1 MTLRFGGSGRTSL
14 AALASLTLAATLA
27 CGVAMTGCG
36 GDNNPTPT
44 PTVDSGQDSSPAEG
58 GMMMMADGGGKDS
71 TPAQLAPPTF
81 MPASGAMNPA
91 PVTIAEAWP
100 MGVTGQ
106 IYYTTDGTVPI
117 AGGGG
122 TTHLYTAP
130 VPVTQPGTDT
140 IIAIAAAPGYST
152 SNAASASYTV
162 TVDAGPALMPCGAPT
177 FTPNGGSIT
186 LGSTVTITPPTGFPM
201 NFPAGNAFVYYT
213 TDGTVPSHSGMSM
226 AYSGPVQ
233 VNTQPTE
240 SIRAIAYYPGVC
252 TDSTVAL
259 ATFTPTQPEG
269 GAIAPAGRNPTAKTG
284 NNDFLV
290 SLTEASTPSATICF
304 TIGSGMTA
312 PMPTCTVTAT
322 AATCSGTSQ
331 TYNAGAALGATG

>member
-1 MTLRFGGSGRTSL
+1 MTLRLGGSGRTSL
-14 AALASLTLAATLA
+14 AALASLTLATALA

-71 TPAQLAPPTF
+71 TTAQLAPPTF

-186 LGSTVTITPPTGFPM
+186 L
-201 NFPAGNAFVYYT
+201 AFGEGALI
-213 TDGTVPSHSGMSM
+213 DGDGPDLFIWEIGPSG
-226 AYSGPVQ
+226 
-233 VNTQPTE
+233 
-240 SIRAIAYYPGVC
+240 
-252 TDSTVAL
+252 
-259 ATFTPTQPEG
+259 
-269 GAIAPAGRNPTAKTG
+269 
-284 NNDFLV
+284 
-290 SLTEASTPSATICF
+290 EAMEVETSADEQDRLLHERRCY
-304 TIGSGMTA
+304 
-312 PMPTCTVTAT
+312 VL
-322 AATCSGTSQ
+322 
-331 TYNAGAALGATG
+331 YH